1 VGRLLVRARRI
12 FGVGLVAGALVLGTS
27 ACGSKSDDK
36 EPAVG
41 TEHGNL
47 APEDVR
53 APDAEVADGL
63 GKLKD
68 ITNDIGSSASSDNNH
83 AKDLQGQIEPIWES
97 IEGTIKANDSNAY
110 LTFEDQ
116 FAVIGKAVEQKDDSS
131 AKTAAA
137 LVAKTADAYL
147 AAHPGN
153 GASSSPSGSPSPSA
167 SPSST
172 AMSGMDHS
180 GMDMSSSASPTP

>member
-1 VGRLLVRARRI
+1 MLTL
-12 FGVGLVAGALVLGTS
+12 GLS
-27 ACGSKSDDK
+27 ACGGGSSSDDK

-41 TEHGNL
+41 TEHGNQS
-47 APEDVR
+47 PEDMR
-53 APDAEVADGL
+53 APDDEVADGL

-68 ITNDIGSSASSDNNH
+68 ITSQIGDSASSDNNH

-116 FAVIGKAVEQKDDSS
+116 WAVIGKAVEQKDDTA

-147 AAHPGN
+147 AAHPG
-153 GASSSPSGSPSPSA
+153 ASASPSASASA

-172 AMSGMDHS
+172 SMS